1 MIHHNAKHS
10 KMGLFERKAGDWD
23 CTKCSFMNFASRRNC
38 HKCNA
43 AAPTSVALE
52 PSGECKPGDW
62 TCPNCSILNFASR
75 RVCFKCNTNVPAERS
90 RPRRLYDWRCP
101 LCNEFNFGSRAIC
114 RKCAGPRPVEKDALP
129 TSDSNKGSECVIC
142 MEAMADHCS
151 KHCGHKVM
159 CLTCALRL
167 TKCPICRKP
176 MNQGDLIRVYDS

>member
-1 MIHHNAKHS
+1 MFHHNAKHS
-10 KMGLFERKAGDWD
+10 KGVLERKAGDWD
-23 CTKCSFMNFASRRNC
+23 CTKCSFMNFASRRVC
-38 HKCNA
+38 FKCNA
-43 AAPTSVALE
+43 TAPTSVTLK
-52 PSGECKPGDW
+52 PSGECRPGDW
-62 TCPNCSILNFASR
+62 TCH
-75 RVCFKCNTNVPAERS
+75 
-90 RPRRLYDWRCP
+90 